1 MITPVRMR
9 EFKPVRNLSHSDN
22 DSSVIGVCDGG
33 PVVAKPTSRLQLIR
47 EVLCNLLAQELR
59 TPAPVCFVLK
69 HASAPLHQSDPGRF
83 WFGTEQLGRNYLRT
97 LRGNLS
103 NPPDLLAWPYLMDAI
118 AFDAWIANG
127 DRTLQNLLFL
137 GQNKFALI
145 DHGEALP
152 PETDP
157 NSNRPNLLTEHI
169 LQADPH
175 INRSDLARRI
185 IQAASRFQNADFSRI
200 VSAALADGWGGNP
213 EFIELCKLLG
223 RRLEHLPVL
232 IEAQL
237 GTGQRSLWR

>member
-1 MITPVRMR
+1 MVTPVRMR
-9 EFKPVRNLSHSDN
+9 EFKPVRSLSHDES

-33 PVVAKPTSRLQLIR
+33 PVVAKPTSRWQLVR

-59 TPAPVCFVLK
+59 IPAPVCFVLK
-69 HASAPLHQSDPGRF
+69 HTSASLHQSDPGRF

-97 LRGNLS
+97 LRSNLS
-103 NPPDLLAWPYLMDAI
+103 NPPDLLAWPYLMHAI

-152 PETDP
+152 PETSP
-157 NSNRPNLLTEHI
+157 NSSHPNLLAEHI
-169 LQADPH
+169 FQSGSSV
-175 INRSDLARRI
+175 NRNNLARRI
-185 IQAASRFQNADFSRI
+185 TQAASHFRNVEFSRI

-223 RRLEHLPVL
+223 RRLEHLPAL

-237 GTGQRSLWR
+237 GTAQRSLWR